1 MSKFDSFA
9 SVNDFRAPA
18 KARLPGFVW
27 SYLEGGAGDDAG
39 VHRNRQRL
47 AEVEL
52 MPKRLVGAVRG
63 TGHKVFG
70 QSFAQPFGIPPI
82 GMPNLI
88 WPQTDR
94 ALFALAAE
102 KNIPAVLSTAGSAT
116 IEAAAEM
123 AQGRLWF
130 QLYMTGE
137 TEITDSLLKRAWD
150 AGVRI
155 LVWTVDVPGP
165 GRRNHAQRAGFTSY
179 VRWTARN
186 VTDLCLHPS
195 WALGTL
201 FNGAPK
207 VANLVPYT
215 NNPVSTVAG
224 VSRGGLSL
232 DDLKRVRENWK
243 GTLVIKGVQSG
254 EDAKRMIREG
264 ADAMWVSNHGGR
276 QLEAAPATIDT
287 LPIVRAAVGPQVPVL
302 FDSGVR
308 SGEDILK
315 ALALGADFVFMGRP
329 FLYGAAAFGRRG
341 VAAVYETL
349 AAEVMAGLT
358 QVGCPSPG
366 AMDYSYVHKGPG
378 SSSASETP
386 PLRALRSNPTAAE

>member
-1 MSKFDSFA
+1 MPRLESFA
-9 SVNDFRAPA
+9 SINDFKTPA
-18 KARLPGFVW
+18 KRRLPGFVW

-39 VHRNRQRL
+39 IQRNARRL
-47 AEVEL
+47 ADVEL
-52 MPKRLVGAVRG
+52 MPKRLIGAVGG

-70 QSFAQPFGIPPI
+70 QSFAQPFGIPPL

-88 WPQTDR
+88 WPKTDR
-94 ALFALAAE
+94 ALFTLAAQ

-116 IEAAAEM
+116 IEEAAEM

-137 TEITDSLLKRAWD
+137 EDITSGLLKRAWD

-179 VRWTARN
+179 VNWTPRN
-186 VTDLCLHPS
+186 VTDLGLHPS

-201 FNGAPK
+201 FAGTPK

-215 NNPVSTVAG
+215 NNPVNTVAR
-224 VSRGGLSL
+224 VSKGGLSF
-232 DDLKRVRENWK
+232 DDLKRLRDSWK

-254 EDAKRMIREG
+254 DDAKRLIREG
-264 ADAMWVSNHGGR
+264 VDAMWVSNHGGR
-276 QLEAAPATIDT
+276 QLESAPATIDT

-329 FLYGAAAFGRRG
+329 WLYGSAAFGGRG
-341 VAAVYETL
+341 VAAVYDTL

-358 QVGCPSPG
+358 QVGCPSPD
-366 AMDYSYVHKGPG
+366 AMDLSYIHKGPG
-378 SSSASETP
+378 LSPSGEAP
-386 PLRALRSNPTAAE
+386 PLRAVRSNPTAAE